1 MNKIVFEHV
10 VKAYGKNVI
19 VNDLNMEIREGER
32 LILLG
37 PSGCGK
43 STTLRMIAGLEDVTA
58 GSLHMRGQVVNN
70 VPCGDRGVS
79 MVFQNYA
86 LFPHMTVKSNII
98 YGLKAHKM
106 DAAEIDRRLEE
117 VLEMLQLKGL
127 EDRKPKDLSG
137 GQRQRVALARAVV
150 KRSDYF
156 LLDEPLSNLDAQL
169 RLRARKELVKI
180 HEMYHPTMVYVTHD
194 QIEAMTVGQRVAIMY
209 HGNMEMLDT
218 PNHVYNM
225 PASIFC
231 AKFIGSPSMNIVS
244 CQYENGKLSI
254 GDQSVSL
261 PPMWRRIADACPSG
275 RYCAGIRPEH
285 VVLSYSPSEN
295 SICGTVKYVED
306 YGNRYGVYISVE
318 GDKNELIAICN
329 EAVPRPGEKIFVS
342 IDFNKLHLFD
352 GQSEKSLGYPEEVQ
366 RMNASLDFS
375 MPAEKRSAANEEQE
389 EKHHGSF
396 DQYQY
401 V

>member
-1 MNKIVFEHV
+1 MNNIVFEHV

-43 STTLRMIAGLEDVTA
+43 STTLRMIAGLEDVTS
-58 GSLHMRGQVVNN
+58 GSLRMRGQVVNH

-86 LFPHMTVKSNII
+86 LFPHMTVKANIV

-106 DAAEIDRRLEE
+106 EPAEISRRLEE

-150 KRSDYF
+150 KRSSYF
-156 LLDEPLSNLDAQL
+156 LLDEPLSNLDTQL

-209 HGNMEMLDT
+209 RGNMEMLDT
-218 PNHVYNM
+218 PSYVYNM

-244 CQYENGKLSI
+244 CRYESGNLTI
-254 GDQSVSL
+254 GDQVITL
-261 PPMWRRIADACPSG
+261 PAMWRPIADACPSG
-275 RYCAGIRPEH
+275 KYCAGIRPEH
-285 VVLSYSPSEN
+285 VMLSSRPGEN

-306 YGNRYGVYISVE
+306 YGNRYGVYIDVK
-318 GDKNELIAICN
+318 GDKNELIAICSDS
-329 EAVPRPGEKIFVS
+329 VPRPGENIFIN
-342 IDFNKLHLFD
+342 IDFCKLHLFD
-352 GQSEKSLGYPEEVQ
+352 AQSEKSLGYPAEI
-366 RMNASLDFS
+366 RRLNAALDFS
-375 MPAEKRSAANEEQE
+375 MPEARQE
-389 EKHHGSF
+389 NQNTGGKSHESF
-396 DQYQY
+396 GQYQC